1 MTNHDKAEA
10 LNTAIILCNERE
22 EIYKESIR
30 STEED
35 ITMNNMQRFKL
46 QEELSELLKQIE
58 NLTP

>member
-35 ITMNNMQRFKL
+35 ITMNNQKRIQL
-46 QEELSELLKQIE
+46 QIELDELLKQIE
-58 NLTP
+58 N

>member
-1 MTNHDKAEA
+1 MTNHDKAEQ
-10 LNTAIILCNERE
+10 LNAEILRCNEKE

-35 ITMNNMQRFKL
+35 ITMNNMHRFKL

-58 NLTP
+58 N